1 MKKILLTLAAA
12 AFCCSAWAETAVFDF
27 TAENPWNWN
36 SLKKDKDNYLLNDQ
50 DKRDVKLP
58 ITEAPVTIELNGKM
72 RRQLQRAYGA
82 LECLCVYQN
91 TSLTFTCADGYKM
104 TDITIYSATNK
115 IPSLQVTE
123 GETTLEE
130 AVETGVVYNH
140 SETGVELA
148 QITRSA
154 MCNTAG
160 PIVITDTENVTG
172 VITSIEVTYEAST
185 LKDADL
191 KWSLNEFTAYLVQ
204 DNAFPTLTK
213 ATTAPI
219 DYMSE
224 NEEVATVDATT
235 GAITLV
241 APGETKIIAGCDAA
255 DGFDWAE
262 ASYILT
268 VKRQGEISAV
278 YNFQDFTIDSD
289 TKLGYMTDYPDIPYD
304 GNKSFWWTTNPN
316 EEGTYAAG
324 SQFKPLTITNEGTQ
338 LTFQWGGIS
347 GHGNLRATTTSKVN
361 NLQLGGGTAI
371 AIKPTVA
378 DATLYDVV
386 VYINNGNSKFDQTVD
401 GLETNDEGT
410 ISSDTEANTITWTPK
425 TDNSECYLDFEGG
438 AYITKISVNY
448 KKAASSGITAPAIS
462 EDTEVPAEYFNLQG
476 IRVAN
481 PANGL
486 FIKRQGKTATKVFIK

>member
-1 MKKILLTLAAA
+1 MAA
-12 AFCCSAWAETAVFDF
+12 V
-27 TAENPWNWN
+27 
-36 SLKKDKDNYLLNDQ
+36 
-50 DKRDVKLP
+50 
-58 ITEAPVTIELNGKM
+58 I
-72 RRQLQRAYGA
+72 
-82 LECLCVYQN
+82 CV
-91 TSLTFTCADGYKM
+91 TFTFCVMNPVLASEIPILGSIFSKVADLYPFG
-104 TDITIYSATNK
+104 K
-115 IPSLQVTE
+115 IP
-123 GETTLEE
+123 EE
-130 AVETGVVYNH
+130 NT
-140 SETGVELA
+140 VELA
-148 QITRSA
+148 LAEDFISTDGGITISVTEEYASNQACYIGMKVESEQAFPEMAATVDGGQQFIKARTVENYSFCPEERSNRRYIEGKFVDEHTFLGIIRIDYDEIRRYMEQSGTSKSDA
-154 MCNTAG
+154 DILESFKVALR
-160 PIVITDTENVTG
+160 ITE
-172 VITSIEVTYEAST
+172 IAST

-191 KWSLNEFTAYLVQ
+191 KWSVKEFTAYMGQ